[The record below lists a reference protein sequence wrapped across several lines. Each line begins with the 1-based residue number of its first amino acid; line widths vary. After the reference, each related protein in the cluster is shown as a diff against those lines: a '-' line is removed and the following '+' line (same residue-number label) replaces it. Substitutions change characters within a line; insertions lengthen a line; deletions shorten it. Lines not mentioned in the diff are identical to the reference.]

1 MASGLRGLLKKNLKQ
16 IVELLLLLRAD
27 WFPLCY
33 SPVTG
38 LAEAEEAE
46 EAEEEGEEEEPID
59 GRPATRWHL
68 QNQEATLDAFK
79 FIQFINAAAANWIWM
94 SH

>member
-16 IVELLLLLRAD
+16 IVELLLLLLRAD

-38 LAEAEEAE
+38 LVEEAEEAE
-46 EAEEEGEEEEPID
+46 EAEEEEEEEEEPID

-79 FIQFINAAAANWIWM
+79 FIQFINAAAAN
-94 SH
+94 